1 MPFCASLCVVHN
13 LLKAGQP
20 HAMPDEIQITS
31 VLSINLPNKPNYNI
45 IFPLKINIIR
55 ISSMENFLDNV
66 YIVMVETKTPGN
78 IGSSVRAMK
87 NMGISHLRLVNPVSY
102 KDDDQQRKFGYR
114 SQDIIENAEE
124 FDTLADALADIS
136 TVFVTTSKKGKW
148 KKDFMSSTEA
158 GAKVIERMQKEKVAI
173 VFGREESGV
182 TIEESQLANYLVYIP
197 SAVSYPSLNLSQA
210 VMVMVYEIYR
220 QLEGANRV
228 GDLPTLATKENSER
242 LRENIWTLMKSLN
255 FRENEKGL
263 FSRSLRRSLSRTLW
277 TDADVAVFDRLC
289 KQVRWFFKDATGK
302 DLTIEKESN
311 DETKSL

>member
-1 MPFCASLCVVHN
+1 MVFCR
-13 LLKAGQP
+13 Q
-20 HAMPDEIQITS
+20 
-31 VLSINLPNKPNYNI
+31 NLPNKPNYNI
-45 IFPLKINIIR
+45 IFPLNRNKVR

-87 NMGISHLRLVNPVSY
+87 NMGISHLRLVNPVPY

-114 SQDIIENAEE
+114 SQDIIENCEE

-148 KKDFMSSTEA
+148 KKDFLSSTEA
-158 GAKVIERMQKEKVAI
+158 GAKVVERMQTEKVAI

-197 SAVSYPSLNLSQA
+197 SAVTYPSLNLSQA
-210 VMVMVYEIYR
+210 VMVMVYEVYR
-220 QLEGANRV
+220 QLGSANKV
-228 GDLPTLATKENSER
+228 GDLPALARKDNSER
-242 LRENIWTLMKSLN
+242 LRDNIWTLMKSLN
-255 FRENEKGL
+255 FRENDKGL
-263 FSRSLRRSLSRTLW
+263 FSRSLKRAISRTLW

-289 KQVRWFFKDATGK
+289 KQVRWYVKDITGK
-302 DLTIEKESN
+302 DLNEKKEN
-311 DETKSL
+311 GDEA